1 MLPHLPLNKM
11 RDIYLDNSATTP
23 LSPMAREAMLQA
35 MDSFGNPSSLHAHG
49 ALAARLLKESR
60 ATLGAALGERFL
72 KDGQLVFTSC
82 GTEAT
87 ALALFGT
94 AHAKARRTAKT
105 ILTTD
110 SEHPS
115 VDRALAAL
123 AEEGFS
129 VVRVSTKGGVLDMDE
144 VRAHCTPDLFMV
156 SMMLVNNE
164 TGAVYPVRDVFSL
177 ARAAN
182 PQVVCHTDAVQGFLK
197 LPFTPR
203 ALGADL
209 VTVSAHKIGGPKGVG
224 ALFISERMKRE
235 RRIVPFLPGG
245 GQEFGLRSGTENMIG
260 IAGFAA
266 AAKGGMA
273 IAREAQLRM
282 RALSDRLIAG
292 LSHTEITV
300 NRPAVAAPHIVSST
314 LPDIKS
320 ETMLHY
326 LAGQGISVSA
336 GSACSAHKAGPS
348 GVLLA
353 FGLPAA
359 RADCT
364 LRISLSPDNTEA
376 DIDALLATL
385 AAGVA
390 TLVRIRH

>member
-1 MLPHLPLNKM
+1 
-11 RDIYLDNSATTP
+11 
-23 LSPMAREAMLQA
+23 
-35 MDSFGNPSSLHAHG
+35 MDTFGNPSSLHTHG
-49 ALAARLLKESR
+49 AAAAGLLKRSR
-60 ATLGAALGERFL
+60 AAIGEALGERFL
-72 KDGQLVFTSC
+72 KEGQIVFTSC

-87 ALALFGT
+87 SLALFGT
-94 AHAKARRTAKT
+94 AHAKARRSAKT

-123 AEEGFS
+123 EEEGFS
-129 VVRVSTKGGVLDMDE
+129 VVRVPTVGGALDLDT

-164 TGAVYPVRDVFSL
+164 TGAVYPVREVFAL

-197 LPFTPR
+197 LPFIPR
-203 ALGADL
+203 QLGADL
-209 VTVSAHKIGGPKGVG
+209 VTLSAHKIGGPKGVG
-224 ALFISERMKRE
+224 ALFISERMKKE
-235 RRIVPFLPGG
+235 KRIVPFLLGG
-245 GQEFGLRSGTENMIG
+245 GQEAGLRSGTENMIG

-266 AAKGGMA
+266 AAKSGMA
-273 IAREAQLRM
+273 GARDAQANM
-282 RALSDRLIAG
+282 AALSARLIAG
-292 LSHTEITV
+292 LADTEITV
-300 NRPAVAAPHIVSST
+300 NRPLNAAPHIVSIT

-336 GSACSAHKAGPS
+336 GSACSSHKAGPS
-348 GVLLA
+348 SVLLA

-364 LRISLSPDNTEA
+364 LRISLSPDTTAA
-376 DIDALLATL
+376 DIDALLAAL
-385 AAGVA
+385 ATGVD
-390 TLVRIRH
+390 TLVRIRHS

>member
-1 MLPHLPLNKM
+1 MIK
-11 RDIYLDNSATTP
+11 
-23 LSPMAREAMLQA
+23 A
-35 MDSFGNPSSLHAHG
+35 MDCFGNPSSLHAHG
-49 ALAARLLKESR
+49 AAAARLLKDARTAVGE
-60 ATLGAALGERFL
+60 ALGERFL
-72 KDGQLVFTSC
+72 KDGQIVFTSC

-115 VDRALAAL
+115 VDRALAVL
-123 AEEGFS
+123 EGEGFT
-129 VVRVSTKGGVLDMDE
+129 VVRVSTKGGALDMDA

-164 TGAVYPVRDVFSL
+164 TGAIYPVREVFAM

-182 PQVVCHTDAVQGFLK
+182 LQVVLHTDAVQGFLK
-197 LPFTPR
+197 VPFTPR
-203 ALGADL
+203 LLGADL

-224 ALFISERMKRE
+224 ALYISERMKKE
-235 RRIVPFLPGG
+235 RRIAPFLVGG
-245 GQEFGLRSGTENMIG
+245 GQEFGLRSGTENIIG

-266 AAKGGMA
+266 AAKSGMKD
-273 IAREAQLRM
+273 AREAQARM
-282 RALSDRLIAG
+282 QALSDRLIAG
-292 LSHTEITV
+292 LAGTGITV
-300 NRPAVAAPHIVSST
+300 NRPANAAPHIVSIT

-326 LAGQGISVSA
+326 LSGQGISVSA

-348 GVLLA
+348 SVLLA
-353 FGLPAA
+353 FGLPTA
-359 RADCT
+359 RADST
-364 LRISLSPDNTEA
+364 LRISLSPDTTER
-376 DIDALLATL
+376 DIDALLAAL
-385 AAGVA
+385 ATGLD

>member
-1 MLPHLPLNKM
+1 ML
-11 RDIYLDNSATTP
+11 R
-23 LSPMAREAMLQA
+23 AMEE
-35 MDSFGNPSSLHAHG
+35 FGNPSSLHAQG
-49 ALAARLLKESR
+49 VAAAKLLKESR
-60 ATLGAALGERFL
+60 TLIGEALGERFL
-72 KDGQLVFTSC
+72 KEGQLVFTSC
-82 GTEAT
+82 GTEAS
-87 ALALFGT
+87 ALALLGT
-94 AHAKARRTAKT
+94 AYAKERRTAKT

-115 VDRALAAL
+115 VARTLDKLEA
-123 AEEGFS
+123 EGFR
-129 VVRVSTKGGVLDMDE
+129 VVRVPTVGGAPDMDV

-164 TGAVYPVRDVFSL
+164 TGAVYPVREVFQL

-182 PQVVCHTDAVQGFLK
+182 PQVVCHTDAVQGFMK

-209 VTVSAHKIGGPKGVG
+209 VTISAHKIGGPKGVG
-224 ALFISERMKRE
+224 ALFISERMKKE
-235 RRIVPFLPGG
+235 KRIVPVMLGG

-266 AAKGGMA
+266 AAGSAMSKLRTAHAHMA
-273 IAREAQLRM
+273 SLRE
-282 RALSDRLIAG
+282 RLTAG
-292 LSHTEITV
+292 LAGTEITV
-300 NRPAVAAPHIVSST
+300 NRPANAAPHIVSIT

-326 LAGQGISVSA
+326 LSGQGISVSA

-348 GVLLA
+348 SVLLA
-353 FGLPAA
+353 FGLPSS

-364 LRISLSPDNTEA
+364 LRVSLSPENTAA
-376 DIDALLATL
+376 DIDALLAAL
-385 AAGVA
+385 ATGVSS
-390 TLVRIRH
+390 LVRINH